1 MVAQWIRIMVRIRLM
16 KSSRCLMVER
26 FHSFVGLLVML
37 VVRFFNDVFRLW
49 IVIASMI
56 IFSGPIIVAV

>member
-1 MVAQWIRIMVRIRLM
+1 MVRIRLM
-16 KSSRCLMVER
+16 KSRRCLMVER
-26 FHSFVGLLVML
+26 FDSFVGLLVML

>member
-1 MVAQWIRIMVRIRLM
+1 
-16 KSSRCLMVER
+16 MVER

>member
-1 MVAQWIRIMVRIRLM
+1 MVAQRIWIMVRIRLM

-56 IFSGPIIVAV
+56 IIFSGI

>member
-1 MVAQWIRIMVRIRLM
+1 MVAQRIRIMVRIRLM
-16 KSSRCLMVER
+16 KSRRCLMVER

-49 IVIASMI
+49 VMITNMI
-56 IFSGPIIVAV
+56 IFSGPVIVTM